1 MWSIFISKLLNQ
13 FFFTLA
19 ATIGNFAYITLA
31 KQGPFSYCNFL
42 FNILVSW
49 KHLKHQT
56 AIILYQQ
63 KKYYSFSYTGGRV
76 QYQGGGDCLILLK
89 MQSYLWLLLEWHTMI
104 YVSGLTCTP
113 HLFSKFIIDR
123 LQIFTMATPRCVKL
137 D

>member
-1 MWSIFISKLLNQ
+1 MPQIVLNKNVINFYQ
-13 FFFTLA
+13 QVIKSVFFFTLA

-42 FNILVSW
+42 FNMVVSW

-89 MQSYLWLLLEWHTMI
+89 MQSY
-104 YVSGLTCTP
+104 
-113 HLFSKFIIDR
+113 
-123 LQIFTMATPRCVKL
+123 
-137 D
+137 